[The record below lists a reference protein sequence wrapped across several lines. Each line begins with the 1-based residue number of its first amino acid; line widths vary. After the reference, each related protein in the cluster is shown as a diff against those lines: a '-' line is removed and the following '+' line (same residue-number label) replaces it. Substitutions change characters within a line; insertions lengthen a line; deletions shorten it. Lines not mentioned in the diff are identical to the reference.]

1 MFFCKVVSGDI
12 IMQRKKK
19 NKKIITLIISI
30 IVLIILGSIFYS
42 YNNLTGKSKINLTAS
57 LVTKQ
62 NEVEKTI
69 KTNGY
74 TIDNPKV
81 LLDPYNAS
89 PLTALIL
96 FETEEEV
103 SPKVTIEGKDKL
115 TTIETEFAKN
125 TKHYLPIYGLY
136 ADYNNKVDISYTLS
150 DGKKITKQVEIQT
163 NKLPDDFV
171 LPTSVKKDSSK
182 LTNDLYFFTP
192 SSKGYTCAYDVN
204 GDVRWYL
211 SNNAIWDN
219 TRLKNGH
226 MMVSTERLVNSPY
239 YMTGLYEIDLLG
251 HIYNEYSLKG
261 GYHHDYFELP
271 NGNLLVASDDFN
283 NESGTVEDY
292 IVELDRTTG
301 NIVKTW
307 DLKDILNMEDGK
319 SENWSNYDWF
329 HNNSVWYDEATNS
342 ITLSGRHQ
350 DAVINIDYTSGKL
363 NWIIGDSTNW
373 SSEYQKYFFTP
384 VGKDFEWQWS
394 QHAAMITPEGYV
406 FIFDNGNNKSK
417 DSSKYVEASNS
428 YSRGVMYKIDTDK
441 MTIEQ
446 VYEYGKERG
455 SSFYSPYISDVDY
468 LSKNHYLIH
477 SGGIVYVD
485 GKNSNQPAGF
495 SSNTTLKSDTVEVLN
510 DKVIFEIV
518 LPTNNYRVEK
528 LSLYTENDYENT
540 LGKRLGS
547 LGETKVSKKD
557 NKFIKTVEIDDD
569 YNNRNITLTN
579 EEDRLVI
586 SGKFKKGENVSFI
599 LRKGFT
605 NNYYDQVISKKPYT
619 ALCVDIF
626 TEEETNEGINITR
639 YINKEGLSGKYSIY
653 IKINDKIYK
662 TNDYIEISDLKEALV

>member
-19 NKKIITLIISI
+19 NKKIITIIISI

-42 YNNLTGKSKINLTAS
+42 YNNLRGKSKIDLTAS

-115 TTIETEFAKN
+115 TTIETKFAKN

-150 DGKKITKQVEIQT
+150 DGKKITKKVEIQT

-171 LPTSVKKDSSK
+171 LPTSLKKDSSK

-211 SNNAIWDN
+211 SSNAVWDN

-251 HIYNEYSLKG
+251 HIYNEYSIKG

-283 NESGTVEDY
+283 NEAGTVEDY

-307 DLKDILNMEDGK
+307 DLKDVLNMEDGK

-373 SSEYQKYFFTP
+373 SSEYRKYFFTP

-417 DSSKYVEASNS
+417 DSSKYVEATNG

-557 NKFIKTVEIDDD
+557 NKFIKTVEIDED
-569 YNNRNITLTN
+569 YNKRNITLTN

-605 NNYYDQVISKKPYT
+605 NNYYDQIISKKPYT